1 MELSSSASTGGSLE
15 TTSETS
21 ASTPLPCSALV
32 AKTGSPKRSNSA
44 ARQSSSAVSHLFA
57 AMTHGTPDL
66 RTAADADGG
75 ILDRERGL
83 SLRLLVERIVR
94 DAAVEGDP
102 ARVDEHHLAALH
114 LHLARHA
121 VASDARLVEN
131 DGDAL
136 LRYAVEERALA
147 RVGPADERYDVHGF
161 CLTFA

>member
-1 MELSSSASTGGSLE
+1 MLRARREDGEPEALELGGAPVVVRSV
-15 TTSETS
+15 
-21 ASTPLPCSALV
+21 ALV
-32 AKTGSPKRSNSA
+32 RGND
-44 ARQSSSAVSHLFA
+44 ARNAGLA
-57 AMTHGTPDL
+57 DGRNDL
-66 RTAADADGG
+66 RVERGYALARVHDDDAHRG
-75 ILDRERGL
+75 ILDSERGL
-83 SLRLLVERIVR
+83 ALRLLVERIVR